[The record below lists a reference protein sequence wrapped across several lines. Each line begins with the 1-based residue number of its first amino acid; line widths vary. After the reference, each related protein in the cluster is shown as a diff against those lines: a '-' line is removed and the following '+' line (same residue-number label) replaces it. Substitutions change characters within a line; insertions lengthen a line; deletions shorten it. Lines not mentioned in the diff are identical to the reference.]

1 MCCVLHCYNVL
12 LKQTCQTFTGW
23 LTWHVFIKFH
33 LRLKPEFSLS
43 PVDNQGQKTKEILG
57 QTSLSTSL
65 TWSNII
71 YLQYYFFV
79 WPQVWHTIKVSCKFA
94 VRLTLEIHT
103 ITKLLCNCNCIFLIN
118 QYVLHCIVLYP
129 HPWPMGKFW
138 CQCLEKLPWKTH
150 DCL

>member
-57 QTSLSTSL
+57 QTSLNTSL

-71 YLQYYFFV
+71 YLQHYFFV

-129 HPWPMGKFW
+129 HPWPMG
-138 CQCLEKLPWKTH
+138 
-150 DCL
+150 